1 MLPSSS
7 VCLAD
12 GGHRF
17 HQNIGMYLPNYMT
30 SRPTDNSLQNQQ
42 RDFPMSYNILCVIF
56 VLQEYLKDPEFAPEK
71 VLSKSFAAAG
81 LCAWV
86 INIIK
91 FYDVFVVVEPKRRA
105 LNQANAELSAAQDR
119 LRFLNNQIES
129 LEEQLSTLTAEFRE
143 ATNAKLKCQ
152 AEADATANSI
162 DLANRLVNGLASENV
177 RWRESV
183 ANFRSQLLTL
193 PGDILMVTAFISY
206 VGSFTRMYRIDL
218 LKKYWEPF
226 LKKLFPAV
234 PITADLDP
242 MELLTDDAQIA
253 QWNNEG
259 LPNDRMSSENATVL
273 TNSERWPLMIDPQ
286 LQGIKWIKNKY
297 GSELK
302 VKNSIIKLMMLNP

>member
-1 MLPSSS
+1 M
-7 VCLAD
+7 
-12 GGHRF
+12 
-17 HQNIGMYLPNYMT
+17 
-30 SRPTDNSLQNQQ
+30 
-42 RDFPMSYNILCVIF
+42 
-56 VLQEYLKDPEFAPEK
+56 
-71 VLSKSFAAAG
+71 
-81 LCAWV
+81 
-86 INIIK
+86 
-91 FYDVFVVVEPKRRA
+91 VEPKRRA

-129 LEEQLSTLTAEFRE
+129 LEEQLSVLTAEFRE

-177 RWRESV
+177 RWRDSV
-183 ANFRSQLLTL
+183 ANFRAQLITL

-226 LKKLFPAV
+226 LKKLVPAIPV
-234 PITADLDP
+234 TADLDP

-297 GSELK
+297 GSQLK
-302 VKNSIIKLMMLNP
+302 VRKCIINP

>member
-1 MLPSSS
+1 M
-7 VCLAD
+7 
-12 GGHRF
+12 
-17 HQNIGMYLPNYMT
+17 
-30 SRPTDNSLQNQQ
+30 
-42 RDFPMSYNILCVIF
+42 
-56 VLQEYLKDPEFAPEK
+56 
-71 VLSKSFAAAG
+71 
-81 LCAWV
+81 
-86 INIIK
+86 
-91 FYDVFVVVEPKRRA
+91 FVVVEPKRRA

-162 DLANRLVNGLASENV
+162 DLANRLVNGLASENI
-177 RWRESV
+177 RWRDSV
-183 ANFRSQLLTL
+183 ANFRNQLLTL

-226 LKKLFPAV
+226 LKKLVPAV
-234 PITADLDP
+234 PVTADLDP

-297 GSELK
+297 GNELK
-302 VKNSIIKLMMLNP
+302 VRNCIINPLKTKRRLLYLKTQFVPRSKHFSSRL